1 MNGPGLSSRPVDPD
15 DERLERALRGGD
27 DAALAQLFERHR
39 ERLLR
44 MVQFRLDPRLV
55 GRLDAED
62 VVQEAFLDAGKR
74 VASFRADDKPFLVW
88 IRLMTQQTMVDLHR
102 RHLGAKMRSAGREVS
117 AKQSGTLS
125 GLFVGHFTS
134 PSQAVMREEL
144 RRRVEEALESMDEID
159 REVLLLR
166 HFEELSNKEAAEVLG
181 IQENAASNRYV
192 RALVR
197 LKGILGS
204 LESQ

>member
-1 MNGPGLSSRPVDPD
+1 MNGPGLSCRPVDPD
-15 DERLERALRGGD
+15 DERLERALRGGED
-27 DAALAQLFERHR
+27 SALAQLFERHR

-74 VASFRADDKPFLVW
+74 LASFRADDKPFLVW